1 MASFHLARRT
11 TDADG
16 SRIVAVKRLHREHT
30 FDKDSVAILSE
41 EARLWGRVRHAN
53 VLGMIDLAIIDG
65 ALGLVVEHVAGEM
78 LAVLVERSAAR
89 HEPIPPSVAVAI
101 VRGVLCGIQAAHEA
115 RGEDGAPAPIAH
127 GDISPPKILVG
138 ADGKARIVDFSTAK
152 SRDAVDGAV
161 PELRGSTAYMPPEQV
176 LGSPMTEKGDVYA
189 AGVVLW
195 ELLAGRSLFACGDE
209 AQTSAAVL
217 AGATAPPS
225 AYNTA
230 VPPELDAVVM
240 RAIAPRAYGRYATA
254 GEFAAVLEPW
264 CTADERAV
272 GAWVNAL
279 AAEQLVAV
287 QHFLDRV
294 GASHDERSVESNAS
308 IPGVERPTDGHGGKE
323 GLFERA
329 IRTLFAYTPFA
340 PPADLR
346 RFQMSLLAGG
356 LVVVLACVFVGMT
369 KGEPEATTEP
379 GMEEPTLAAP
389 ATAPEPEPVMAE
401 PAAPVAPV
409 ASAVPVAPEPAA
421 PEPTAPAPRVTPVR
435 ATRPAAKSAPPS
447 NTTAASNADSSP
459 TVAPR
464 PIRRSTAPTS
474 TTTPAPTTP
483 TSDDPGALKDYR

>member
-1 MASFHLARRT
+1 
-11 TDADG
+11 
-16 SRIVAVKRLHREHT
+16 
-30 FDKDSVAILSE
+30 
-41 EARLWGRVRHAN
+41 
-53 VLGMIDLAIIDG
+53 
-65 ALGLVVEHVAGEM
+65 
-78 LAVLVERSAAR
+78 
-89 HEPIPPSVAVAI
+89 
-101 VRGVLCGIQAAHEA
+101 
-115 RGEDGAPAPIAH
+115 
-127 GDISPPKILVG
+127 
-138 ADGKARIVDFSTAK
+138 
-152 SRDAVDGAV
+152 
-161 PELRGSTAYMPPEQV
+161 MPPEQV
-176 LGSPMTEKGDVYA
+176 LGSPMTEKGDIYA

-254 GEFAAVLEPW
+254 SEFAAVLEPW

-287 QHFLDRV
+287 QHFLDRM

-323 GLFERA
+323 GRVERA
-329 IRTLFAYTPFA
+329 IRALFAYTPFA

-389 ATAPEPEPVMAE
+389 ATAPDPEPVMAE
-401 PAAPVAPV
+401 PAAPAAPV
-409 ASAVPVAPEPAA
+409 APAVPVAPEPAA

-435 ATRPAAKSAPPS
+435 ASRPAAKSALPS
-447 NTTAASNADSSP
+447 NATAASNADSSP
-459 TVAPR
+459 TAAPR

-483 TSDDPGALKDYR
+483 ASDDPGALKDYR